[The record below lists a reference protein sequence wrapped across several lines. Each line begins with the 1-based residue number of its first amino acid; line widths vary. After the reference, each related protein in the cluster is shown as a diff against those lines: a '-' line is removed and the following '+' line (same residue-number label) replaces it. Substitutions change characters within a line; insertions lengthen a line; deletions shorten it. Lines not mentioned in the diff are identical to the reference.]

1 MDQSK
6 AIVQQTHFDP
16 WGNRMEYSSWNT
28 SQAQISFSFHRGF
41 TGHEHYDRF
50 KVVNANARLYDP
62 VIGRFFSPD
71 PFVQAPDFT
80 QNFNRYS
87 YCMNNPVMY
96 SDPDG
101 LFLTWGF
108 NHQGFSFG
116 INLTP
121 LGIPLGFGINV
132 SWANGGSVGVYGE
145 VAYRVG
151 GTGLGYG
158 IGVQQSLDYSFNY
171 GLNTTTTISAY
182 CSFGYVTV
190 GGSASYYYNYSYAQ
204 GNLGWNIGIGVAWNP
219 NMPYSAYGQSMGI
232 GLGISYGSGGFN
244 YGFNGYYQG
253 LSLQNKLDI
262 LTKRYLAEL
271 TDAIGTADPQ
281 VLVGSN
287 SNFRKNGVAAHNCY
301 GDIWDETSNRR
312 VNGMTIQ
319 GHPMGL
325 VEIDGLYYASID
337 SDIYISKNSIRQ
349 LWKGSEYGKRTLFHE
364 WVHACDF
371 YSGRAAYWISQ
382 SYNLIQIME
391 QHAYNFV
398 NSYFPN
404 LPPTYYMP

>member
-1 MDQSK
+1 M
-6 AIVQQTHFDP
+6 
-16 WGNRMEYSSWNT
+16 
-28 SQAQISFSFHRGF
+28 
-41 TGHEHYDRF
+41 
-50 KVVNANARLYDP
+50 
-62 VIGRFFSPD
+62 
-71 PFVQAPDFT
+71 
-80 QNFNRYS
+80 
-87 YCMNNPVMY
+87 
-96 SDPDG
+96 
-101 LFLTWGF
+101 
-108 NHQGFSFG
+108 
-116 INLTP
+116 TP

-151 GTGLGYG
+151 GT
-158 IGVQQSLDYSFNY
+158 
-171 GLNTTTTISAY
+171 
-182 CSFGYVTV
+182 
-190 GGSASYYYNYSYAQ
+190 ASYNYNYSYAQ

-337 SDIYISKNSIRQ
+337 SDIYISKYSIRQ